1 MYLQFTSCVYG
12 NNLKPSEQMIAEDDE
27 DDELFFVVW
36 FIEERLLTLF
46 PVGAIVTS
54 VKLLC
59 KSHFGMGFLL

>member
-1 MYLQFTSCVYG
+1 MCLQFTSCVYG

-46 PVGAIVTS
+46 PVGAIVRDPHHRESPTRRIENP
-54 VKLLC
+54 
-59 KSHFGMGFLL
+59 